1 MNAFQTAW
9 KHLRRTPYQTLAAV
23 AVMTLNLFVA
33 SVFVTTA
40 FSLEQILRFFETRPQ
55 VTAYFK
61 PETAN
66 SQVESLKEKLLS
78 TESVNSVKY
87 VSKEE
92 ALSIYRGWFKDDP
105 LLLEM
110 VSANMLPASLE
121 VSADRLSSLPEIAQK
136 LKEEEFV
143 DEVAFQED
151 VVSRLSFWTKA
162 IRQTGLVFIG
172 FTSIISFL
180 VILIITGMK
189 IASRKEEIEI
199 LRLIGASGW
208 YIRKPFLIEGIFY
221 GVFGAIVAW
230 LSTYILILYLTPS
243 LVGFLEG
250 IPLLVLPTTSPL
262 PTIFMLSTLAGL
274 FLGGMLIG
282 VLGSFLSVKRYLRN
296 LK

>member
-61 PETAN
+61 PETEN
-66 SQVESLKEKLLS
+66 SQVENLKEKLLS
-78 TESVNSVKY
+78 TGSVNSVKY

-172 FTSIISFL
+172 FTSLISFL

-189 IASRKEEIEI
+189 IAARKEEIEI
-199 LRLIGASGW
+199 LKLIGASVW

-221 GVFGAIVAW
+221 GLLGAIVAW

-243 LVGFLEG
+243 LVRFLEG
-250 IPLLVLPTTSPL
+250 IPLSVLPTTSPL
-262 PTIFMLSTLAGL
+262 PTIFMLVTLAGL
-274 FLGGMLIG
+274 LFGGMLIG
-282 VLGSFLSVKRYLRN
+282 ILGSLLSVKRYLRR
-296 LK
+296 

>member
-61 PETAN
+61 PETEN
-66 SQVESLKEKLLS
+66 SQVENLKEKLLS
-78 TESVNSVKY
+78 TGSVNSVKY

-172 FTSIISFL
+172 FTSLISFL

-189 IASRKEEIEI
+189 IAARKEEIEI
-199 LRLIGASGW
+199 LKLIGASVW

-221 GVFGAIVAW
+221 GLLGAIVAW

-243 LVGFLEG
+243 LVRFLEG
-250 IPLLVLPTTSPL
+250 IPLSVLPTTSPL
-262 PTIFMLSTLAGL
+262 PTIFMLVTLAGL
-274 FLGGMLIG
+274 LFGGMLIG
-282 VLGSFLSVKRYLRN
+282 ILGSLLSVKRYLRH
-296 LK
+296 

>member
-61 PETAN
+61 PETEN

-110 VSANMLPASLE
+110 VTANMLPASLE

-172 FTSIISFL
+172 FTSLISFL

-250 IPLLVLPTTSPL
+250 IPLSVLPTTSPL

-282 VLGSFLSVKRYLRN
+282 VLGSFLSVKRYLRH
-296 LK
+296 